1 MLNLNT
7 LHGIIA
13 GAESIYGVTDNGD
26 GSYRVDLVAGGSR
39 LATAAEILTAVKAS
53 RIDEINAEVRSRLIA
68 RYGSAEEQVS
78 RALGVY
84 GVAEQEAMTA
94 GIAATIDS
102 SNVAQNAILAATD
115 AATVEAVTVAWP
127 VI

>member
-1 MLNLNT
+1 MLINS
-7 LHGIIA
+7 LHNAVAATTAIH
-13 GAESIYGVTDNGD
+13 GVSDNGD
-26 GSYRVDLVAGGSR
+26 GTYRVDLLDGSTR
-39 LATAAEILTAVKAS
+39 PATSEEILTAVKAS
-53 RIDEINAEVRSRLIA
+53 KIDDMNAEVRTRLIA
-68 RYGSAEEQVS
+68 RYGTAEEQVS

-84 GVAEQEAMTA
+84 GVAEQEAMAA
-94 GIAATIDS
+94 GIAATIDA

>member
-13 GAESIYGVTDNGD
+13 GAESNYGVTDNGD

>member
-1 MLNLNT
+1 MNIPY
-7 LHGIIA
+7 LHNIVAATTAIH
-13 GAESIYGVTDNGD
+13 GVSDNGD
-26 GSYRVDLVAGGSR
+26 GTYRVELLDGSTR
-39 LATAAEILTAVKAS
+39 LATTKEILTAVKATK
-53 RIDEINAEVRSRLIA
+53 IDDVNVEVRTRLIA
-68 RYGSAEEQVS
+68 RYGTAEEQVS

-84 GVAEQEAMTA
+84 GAAEQEAMAA
-94 GIAATIDS
+94 GIAATIDA

>member
-53 RIDEINAEVRSRLIA
+53 KIDDMNAEVRTRLIA
-68 RYGSAEEQVS
+68 RYGTAEEQVS

-84 GVAEQEAMTA
+84 GVAEQEAMAA